1 MTNLTVWNE
10 KYAAPRPR
18 RLLALDGGGI
28 LGVMS
33 LEILAKIEEQ
43 LAAAT
48 RAGQRFRLGDYFDYI
63 GGTSTGAI
71 IATGLA
77 AGLRVQDLLEFYDKA
92 GPLMFE
98 KRFLLRR
105 VRSLYEADPLREML
119 QQILGERKLVL
130 VICAAFCW

>member
-1 MTNLTVWNE
+1 MTHLKVWE
-10 KYAAPRPR
+10 SKYKAERPR

-33 LEILAKIEEQ
+33 LEILAKVEQQLKEATGVGEE
-43 LAAAT
+43 
-48 RAGQRFRLGDYFDYI
+48 FRLGNYFDYI

-77 AGLRVQDLLEFYDKA
+77 VGMKVADLLQFYIEA
-92 GPLMFE
+92 GPMMFE

-105 VRSLYEADPLREML
+105 LRSLYNADPL
-119 QQILGERKLVL
+119 QQKL
-130 VICAAFCW
+130 